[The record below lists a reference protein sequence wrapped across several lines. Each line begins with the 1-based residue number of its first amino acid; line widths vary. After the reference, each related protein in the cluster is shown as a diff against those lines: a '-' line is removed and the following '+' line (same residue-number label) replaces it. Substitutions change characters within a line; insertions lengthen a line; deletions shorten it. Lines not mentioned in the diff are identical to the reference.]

1 MSGTY
6 SLQILHGS
14 DFEAG
19 LLASGRADRFA
30 AIVDKLEDE
39 ATNSITLSAGDNLIP
54 GPFSAASGDPSLTA
68 ALQEFYAWLLDG
80 EVDLSALTTAVGRV
94 DIAVLNGIG
103 VQASAIGNH
112 DLDFGTT
119 VFSDAIATRA
129 SGGLPAAIGALF
141 PYLSASLDLAGDPAL
156 AALFTDAL
164 RDASSYAP
172 TAAQL
177 GDATALAG
185 QAADDQ
191 IAPWTTIVEG
201 GETIGILGVTTQLEA
216 QLTSLGSVTV
226 KDPAGDGGVDNMD
239 ELTAILQPLINQMT
253 ASGINKIVL
262 LSHLQQYWNELL
274 LAAKLSGV
282 DVIVAGGSH
291 AIFADSTD
299 ALRPGDAASET
310 YPQIVTGADGN
321 PTAIVSTSGEYSYV
335 GRLVVTFNADGV
347 IIPSS
352 INDATSGAYVT
363 TDETVAT
370 LWGDEDAY
378 AAGTR
383 GGEVR
388 GLTDAV
394 QTVIGVKDGSV
405 FGDSKVYLEGRRAEA
420 RTEETNLGDI
430 SADANLWTARQV
442 DDAVTVS
449 FKNGGGIRAEI
460 GSIEPA
466 TGAERPPLGNA
477 ATGKED
483 GEISQLDIE
492 NSLRFNN
499 ALSIV
504 TVSAEHLQRVLE
516 HSVAGVAPGAT
527 PGGFG
532 QWGGIAFTYDPA
544 GTRQVIDTSGNVT
557 TAGTRIQSAAI
568 LNEDGTVRDELI
580 RDGVLLGDAERA
592 IKVVTLSFLADG
604 GDGYPLNFYAENRV
618 DLLDNASLEN
628 GVSTFAAKGSE
639 QDGMAEY
646 LSAFHGNPYTA
657 YGQEDLA
664 SAGDARIQNLAQ
676 RHGDVTQLVI
686 NAAAIGGRLAG
697 TSSNELLL
705 GTGADDTFVASAG
718 RDTVRGHGGSDL
730 LDFGAVG
737 RAGGGLLSQADG
749 SLHGFTW
756 ADPSVGTSTTFF
768 SDIDTLRFADATIAF
783 ADGAAARVDALY
795 SLFQGGTDAL
805 GQAFWTQALATGG
818 TSIRQVTE
826 AFLSAGGSVAGLS
839 DGDLVDRLYST
850 WLGRTA
856 DADGAEF
863 WTGRMAADGR
873 SAAVQAFADSAEA
886 MAGRVTD
893 ATHGIVSADYDA
905 LLISRAY
912 DVLLGREA
920 DAAGLS
926 FWSAAAATGG
936 YKTVLDG
943 MLASVELGTAASSNT
958 TFLQQLYQDAL
969 GRSADTSGLNYWEG
983 LLASGTSRASVAE
996 AFITSDEGYES
1007 LQHIAEHGIPVI

>member
-39 ATNSITLSAGDNLIP
+39 VTNSITLSAGDNLIP

-68 ALQEFYAWLLDG
+68 ALQEFYVWLLGD
-80 EVDLSALTTAVGRV
+80 EADLSALATAVGRV
-94 DIAVLNGIG
+94 DVAVLNGIG

-119 VFSDAIATRA
+119 VFADAIATRA
-129 SGGLPAAIGALF
+129 SGGLPTAIGALF
-141 PYLSASLDLAGDPAL
+141 PYLSASLDFSGDPAL
-156 AALFTDAL
+156 ATLFTDAL

-172 TAAQL
+172 TAVQL
-177 GDATALAG
+177 ANAAALAA

-216 QLTSLGSVTV
+216 QLTSLGGVTV
-226 KDPAGDGGVDNMD
+226 KDPAGDGGIDNMD
-239 ELTAILQPLINQMT
+239 ELAAILQPLVDQMT

-262 LSHLQQYWNELL
+262 LSHLQQYQNELS

-291 AIFADSTD
+291 AIFADGTD
-299 ALRPGDAASET
+299 ALRPGEAASET
-310 YPQIVTGADGN
+310 YPQIVTGVDGN

-335 GRLVVTFNADGV
+335 GRLVVTFDADGV
-347 IIPSS
+347 IIPAS
-352 INDATSGAYVT
+352 IDDANSGAYVT
-363 TDETVAT
+363 TDEAVAA

-388 GLTDAV
+388 GLTEAV
-394 QTVIGVKDGSV
+394 QAVIAVKDSSV
-405 FGDSKVYLEGRRAEA
+405 FGESKVYLEGRRAEA

-477 ATGKED
+477 AVGKED

-516 HSVAGVAPGAT
+516 HSVSGVAPGAT

-544 GTRQVIDTSGNVT
+544 GTRQTIDASGNVT
-557 TAGTRIQSAAI
+557 SIGTRIESAVI

-580 RDGVLLGDAERA
+580 RDGVLLGDAQRA
-592 IKVVTLSFLADG
+592 VKVVTLSFLADG
-604 GDGYPLNFYAENRV
+604 GDGYPLNFYAKDRI
-618 DLLDNASLEN
+618 DLLDNAAL
-628 GVSTFAAKGSE
+628 GDGISTLAAKGSE
-639 QDGMAEY
+639 QDAMAEY
-646 LSAFHGNPYTA
+646 LNAFHGSPYTA
-657 YGQEDLA
+657 YGQEDIA

-676 RHGDVTQLVI
+676 RDGDVTQLVV
-686 NAAAIGGRLAG
+686 NAAAIGGRLSG
-697 TSSNELLL
+697 TASNELLL
-705 GTGADDTFVASAG
+705 GSGAADTFVASAG
-718 RDTVRGHGGSDL
+718 RDTARGHGGNDL
-730 LDFGAVG
+730 LDFGTLA

-756 ADPSVGTSTTFF
+756 ADPTVGTSTTFF
-768 SDIDTLRFADATIAF
+768 SDIDTVRFVDASISF
-783 ADGAAARVDALY
+783 ADGDAARVDALY
-795 SLFQGGTDAL
+795 TLFQGGTDAL
-805 GQAFWTQALATGG
+805 GQAFWTQALASGG
-818 TSIRQVTE
+818 TDIGQVTQ
-826 AFLSAGGSVAGLS
+826 AFLSAGGSIAGLS

-850 WLGRTA
+850 WLGRAA

-863 WTGRMAADGR
+863 WTGRMAAEGR
-873 SAAVQAFADSAEA
+873 SATVQALAGSAEA
-886 MAGRVTD
+886 TAERTADAALGVVT
-893 ATHGIVSADYDA
+893 ADYNA
-905 LLISRAY
+905 VLVSRAY
-912 DVLLGREA
+912 DVLLDREV

-926 FWSAAAATGG
+926 FWSGAAGTGD
-936 YKTVLDG
+936 YKAVIEG
-943 MLASVELGTAASSNT
+943 VLASAEFGGAGVSNS
-958 TFLQQLYQDAL
+958 TFLQQLYQNAL
-969 GRSADTSGLNYWEG
+969 GRAADAGGLDYWSD
-983 LLASGTSRASVAE
+983 LLAGGTSRASVAE
-996 AFITSDEGYES
+996 AIITSGEGYES
-1007 LQHIAEHGIPVI
+1007 LQHLAEHGIAVI